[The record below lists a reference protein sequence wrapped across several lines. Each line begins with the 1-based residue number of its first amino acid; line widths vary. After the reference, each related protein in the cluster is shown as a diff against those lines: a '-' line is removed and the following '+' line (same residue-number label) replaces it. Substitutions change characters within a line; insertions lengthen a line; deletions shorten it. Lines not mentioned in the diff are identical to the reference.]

1 MGSYGDA
8 VEGLSHAA
16 HGREAAV
23 TGELIRSSRK
33 AEGAATVSHRSD
45 VQRTAVKIFL
55 PRALSPSPVHES
67 KRRRHE
73 SRRRDP
79 SAVRTA
85 ALAV

>member
-1 MGSYGDA
+1 VA
-8 VEGLSHAA
+8 
-16 HGREAAV
+16 
-23 TGELIRSSRK
+23 SSL
-33 AEGAATVSHRSD
+33 
-45 VQRTAVKIFL
+45 TAVRIFY
-55 PRALSPSPVHES
+55 PERLSTSPVHES